1 MPTVS
6 IEQDDLNSSDTKV
19 IYTDSRLP
27 DLNEPEIDDDH
38 NVDVLDDK
46 NVWKPRLVFEN
57 KTETTTETASSVIMK
72 IGPKKIDVELFNI
85 EAAPFHEGKLKI

>member
-6 IEQDDLNSSDTKV
+6 IEQDDLNSSDTK
-19 IYTDSRLP
+19 ITYADPQPP
-27 DLNEPEIDDDH
+27 DPNEPEIDDY

-46 NVWKPRLVFEN
+46 NVWKPRLIFGN
-57 KTETTTETASSVIMK
+57 KTETTTESPSSVIMK
-72 IGPKKIDVELFNI
+72 IGPKKVDVELFNI